1 VGSGSKPVR
10 YNVRLILSDNK
21 TIIDKYNNPDK
32 LLSDYYEGQTL
43 GEIWGYETEGFFIDA
58 ADVASHAKQD
68 PQMRA
73 SPSGLWFPGDIKLRD
88 MNKDGLINVGENKAD
103 KSGDRKII
111 GNSAARYSYGVNL
124 GADWN
129 NISFSVFF
137 QGVAKQQWYPS
148 TETEMFWGQYNRPYN
163 NVPVFHLG
171 NMWTPE
177 NTNAYFP
184 RTMSRAASSNTNRTL
199 GVAQTR
205 YLQNVAY
212 LRMKNIQVGY
222 NLPSKWISHIGALS
236 LRVYFSGENIF
247 TYSPMYK
254 IVKNTIDV
262 ENATNFADQ
271 DLNTNPTNG
280 NGYNYPLLKSY
291 SFGINV
297 GF

>member
-1 VGSGSKPVR
+1 
-10 YNVRLILSDNK
+10 LTLSDNK
-21 TIIDKYNNPDK
+21 STIDRYNNPTK
-32 LLSDYYEGQTL
+32 LLSDYYEGQTY

-58 ADVASHAKQD
+58 ADVATHAKQN

-73 SPSGLWFPGDIKLRD
+73 SPTNLWYPGDIKLRD
-88 MNKDGLINVGENKAD
+88 LNKDGLINVGENKVGNP
-103 KSGDRKII
+103 GDRRII
-111 GNSAARYSYGVNL
+111 GNSSPRYSYGVNL

-137 QGVAKQQWYPS
+137 QGVGKQQWYPS

-163 NVPVFHLG
+163 NIPTFHVG

-199 GVAQTR
+199 GIAQTR

-212 LRMKNIQVGY
+212 TRMKNIQVSY
-222 NLPSKWISHIGALS
+222 NLPSAWINRIGARS
-236 LRVYFSGENIF
+236 LRVYFSGENLF
-247 TYSPMYK
+247 TYSPLYK

-262 ENATNFADQ
+262 ENAVPADQ
-271 DLNTNPTNG
+271 DLNNNPTNG
-280 NGYNYPLLKSY
+280 DGYNYPLLKSF
-291 SFGINV
+291 SFGLNLT
-297 GF
+297 F